1 VPKGW
6 DKLSV
11 SLISAETGKTVCKS
25 KKASVHS
32 GNCQWTEDFSESIW
46 ISQDDVSQ
54 GRDQCIFKLLVA
66 MGSARSG
73 ILGEATVDLAG
84 YISSKAS
91 VPILLPLKKCD
102 HGTVLQIKI
111 QCITPKTKLRNGK
124 WNGTNS
130 YKEDGNVD
138 YDDMDNKSDASDS
151 SVTKSVGSSSS
162 NRVCGPGETGSRET
176 SFSVSGS
183 RPSFGSMEDSL
194 GRESVS
200 PRSTSSG
207 VANNATGRHESIDSA
222 TSASYPPGGSPS
234 SNNSLYNLQISSYG
248 RHLQNQREDLGQLSR
263 GASSSPLLNAG
274 SSKVFGEAGELTI
287 EELRAEAR
295 MWERNARKLMIDQ
308 ETLRKDFD
316 NREKHLENMD
326 MELST
331 SQAERSGLKQE
342 IDHLKICLKESM
354 AKQETI
360 ENLKLQ
366 AQEKDSL
373 QKELEEEIR
382 FLSASN
388 NSLLLQLTKTQESNL
403 ELVSV
408 LQEMEDTIE
417 TQKMEIENLL
427 KLNLN
432 SNNLGMDDG
441 EVNPNAQAEKM
452 KAASLHLNLERIDY
466 QVADLHAQV
475 EDKTKST
482 SQFQLQQL
490 RESKENLETTDLYP
504 EKTLEDNNNE
514 TDLERDLRDQMLL
527 DCKAEWTRELT
538 LKEEE
543 IANLRKKL
551 SKALNPRQPVLAKS
565 ESGGDLD
572 QINEIRSLK
581 EKVMELERDCNELT
595 EENLELWLNLKESRK
610 DLSTCDASFN
620 SLNEGQADDS
630 PSTSESKVGDEAQIG
645 KLKEEMKQ
653 KEILLERVAADDLQ
667 TRCNDLESKCTHL
680 ESQLQAFSD
689 KACSL
694 DLELQKYLAKAQ
706 EQETEISAL
715 QKRLE
720 CQQEDGNSTIH
731 EEKTRAVV
739 DKSMQMNKSMNK
751 DFYTHGVLPYDEEE
765 IRIQVTNSYE
775 NDILCAVCQ
784 GLKNLNKELESRVED
799 LGNEL
804 LTKTSDIGEL
814 KADCLRKEE
823 EIEALRCSQRGLET
837 QMSDLEMR
845 KCQMEENMEIMQR
858 QETANM
864 VFERKLLELESCK
877 KELELNLSELEEEN
891 VHLSERISG
900 LEAQLRYLTDARESS
915 RLEVQQSESHVM
927 NLQDNIRRL
936 ENEMEVQKV
945 DMRQKFQEMH
955 NRWLEAQEEC
965 EYLKNANPKLQATAE
980 SLIEECSSL
989 QKSNRELRQQR
1000 SELHKHR
1007 TVLEAELK
1015 ETQNSF
1021 SACSKQVE
1029 ALEAR
1034 FSALL
1039 SEISSK
1045 EKLLDSEL
1053 DSLKLQHDEHKE
1065 KLVLGESL
1073 LNQMYLGKTA
1083 EVEKLQQEVA
1093 YLSSQIYATNDER
1106 ERKASEAVL
1115 EMHTLRADNDKLEA
1129 ALQEVQREVEMSHKK
1144 LGIVQMEC
1152 ENKVLEVVNEL
1163 SASNQKNEVSVSTNE
1178 KIMGLLK
1185 AARSNEDILK
1195 GIVDALEAKLKSS
1208 EFEKLDLA
1216 EEISSLETQLQ
1227 KLPLLQ
1233 DEVLTLKSSL
1243 NEMKFENERLEA
1255 SLHLINGDC
1264 EELKAERISL
1274 LEKISSMLNAAS
1286 ESENF
1291 RHSKVAL
1298 EEKILRLEGDLTA
1311 REASCTQDAEIKNE
1325 LGRTKRANSQ
1335 LLWKIKCVE
1344 EEKEEC
1350 MKKFQVLDEELKQKK
1365 GVEQDQTKPATNNLP
1380 IAGLY
1385 DASTMQ
1391 RETDLSKTQKQDKNS
1406 SILQEIATDTGSR
1419 IQSLE
1424 NELAEALEANDMYK
1438 AQLKSLLSGEQISH
1452 SDAPGK
1458 SRAEDKAGNEEVNE
1472 DKVSLLEAE
1481 LREISD
1487 RYLNMSLKYAEVEA
1501 QRERLVMKLKAVN
1514 DKRSWFS

>member
-1 VPKGW
+1 MVLDVSDCNGGGGVVFNGGGAAIMLTAMVPKGW

-11 SLISAETGKTVCKS
+11 TLISAETGKTVCKS

-66 MGSARSG
+66 M
-73 ILGEATVDLAG
+73 
-84 YISSKAS
+84 
-91 VPILLPLKKCD
+91 
-102 HGTVLQIKI
+102 IKI
-111 QCITPKTKLRNGK
+111 QCITPKTKLSISEVNFSNGK

-162 NRVCGPGETGSRET
+162 NRVCGPGEPGSRET

-200 PRSTSSG
+200 PRSTLSG
-207 VANNATGRHESIDSA
+207 VANNATGRQESIDSA
-222 TSASYPPGGSPS
+222 TSASYGSYPPGGSPT
-234 SNNSLYNLQISSYG
+234 SNNSPYNLQISGYG

-263 GASSSPLLNAG
+263 GASTSPLLNAG
-274 SSKVFGEAGELTI
+274 SSKAFREADELTI

-316 NREKHLENMD
+316 NQEKHLVNMD

-331 SQAERSGLKQE
+331 SQAECSGLKQE

-354 AKQETI
+354 AKQEAI

-382 FLSASN
+382 FQSASN

-417 TQKMEIENLL
+417 KQKMEIENLL

-441 EVNPNAQAEKM
+441 EVNPNAQVSAEKM
-452 KAASLHLNLERIDY
+452 KVASLHLNLEGIDY

-514 TDLERDLRDQMLL
+514 TDLDRDLRDQTLL
-527 DCKAEWTRELT
+527 DCKAEWRHELT

-543 IANLRKKL
+543 VANLRKKL
-551 SKALNPRQPVLAKS
+551 SKALNSRQPVLTKS

-595 EENLELWLNLKESRK
+595 EENLELWLTLKESRK

-620 SLNEGQADDS
+620 SLNEGQVDDS
-630 PSTSESKVGDEAQIG
+630 PSTSESKVGELEAQIG

-680 ESQLQAFSD
+680 ESQLQAFND

-694 DLELQKYLAKAQ
+694 DLELQKYVAKAQ

-739 DKSMQMNKSMNK
+739 DKSVQMNKSTNK
-751 DFYTHGVLPYDEEE
+751 DFYTHEVLRYDEEE
-765 IRIQVTNSYE
+765 IRMRVTNSYE

-784 GLKNLNKELESRVED
+784 GLKNLNKELESRVEY

-814 KADCLRKEE
+814 KSDCLQKEE

-845 KCQMEENMEIMQR
+845 KRQMEENMEIMQR

-864 VFERKLLELESCK
+864 VLERKLLELESCK

-915 RLEVQQSESHVM
+915 RLEVQQSESHAM

-936 ENEMEVQKV
+936 QNEMEVQKV
-945 DMRQKFQEMH
+945 DMRQKIQEMH

-1015 ETQNSF
+1015 ETQSSF

-1163 SASNQKNEVSVSTNE
+1163 SASNQKNEVSVSNNE

-1195 GIVDALEAKLKSS
+1195 GIVDELEAKLKSS

-1216 EEISSLETQLQ
+1216 EEISGLETQLQ

-1255 SLHLINGDC
+1255 SLHLIHGDC
-1264 EELKAERISL
+1264 EELKAEKISL
-1274 LEKISSMLNAAS
+1274 LEKISSMQNAAS

-1380 IAGLY
+1380 IPGLH

-1391 RETDLSKTQKQDKNS
+1391 RETDLSKTQKLDKNS
-1406 SILQEIATDTGSR
+1406 SISQEIATDTASR

-1424 NELAEALEANDMYK
+1424 NELAEASEANDMYK
-1438 AQLKSLLSGEQISH
+1438 AQLKRPAKHNPQYR
-1452 SDAPGK
+1452 AP
-1458 SRAEDKAGNEEVNE
+1458 R
-1472 DKVSLLEAE
+1472 
-1481 LREISD
+1481 
-1487 RYLNMSLKYAEVEA
+1487 
-1501 QRERLVMKLKAVN
+1501 
-1514 DKRSWFS
+1514 